1 MKIIFMGTSNF
12 AVPTLRKLINDS
24 QIEIIGVY
32 TKEPKIAGR
41 GHKIQN
47 SPIHNLALECN
58 LPIFYP
64 KSLKSEEEKQKFIN
78 LKADFAVIV
87 AYGLILPQEIIEGT
101 KFGCFNIHPS
111 ILPKWRGAAPIER
124 SIMAGDKKTAIAII
138 RMDENLDSG
147 DIITMEELEID
158 QKTHCK
164 DFYEKLSNKGADI
177 LVKTLRNI
185 KSGNYKAIPQ
195 NHEEA
200 TYAKKIEKSE
210 FLLDFNH
217 DVNDIYNKIR
227 ALNGCGSAYFIM
239 NNERVKIHEAEL
251 LREKAGQDFHIS
263 KSDFIINCQNGAIRP
278 IILQKSGKKKV
289 TLKEFL
295 TQIH

>member
-1 MKIIFMGTSNF
+1 M
-12 AVPTLRKLINDS
+12 
-24 QIEIIGVY
+24 
-32 TKEPKIAGR
+32 
-41 GHKIQN
+41 
-47 SPIHNLALECN
+47 
-58 LPIFYP
+58 
-64 KSLKSEEEKQKFIN
+64 
-78 LKADFAVIV
+78 
-87 AYGLILPQEIIEGT
+87 
-101 KFGCFNIHPS
+101 
-111 ILPKWRGAAPIER
+111 
-124 SIMAGDKKTAIAII
+124 
-138 RMDENLDSG
+138 
-147 DIITMEELEID
+147 
-158 QKTHCK
+158 
-164 DFYEKLSNKGADI
+164 SNKGADI

-251 LREKAGQDFHIS
+251 LREKVGQDFHIS

>member
-1 MKIIFMGTSNF
+1 MGTPNF
-12 AVPTLRKLINDS
+12 AVPTLQKLINEP

-47 SPIHNLALECN
+47 SPIHNLALDHN

-78 LKADFAVIV
+78 LKADFAVTV
-87 AYGLILPQEIIEGT
+87 AYGLILPNEIIDGT
-101 KFGCFNIHPS
+101 KFGCLNIHPS

-124 SIMAGDKKTAIAII
+124 SMMAGDKKTAIAII
-138 RMDENLDSG
+138 KMDENLDSG
-147 DIITMEELEID
+147 DIITMEKLEID
-158 QKTHCK
+158 QKIHCR
-164 DFYEKLSNKGADI
+164 DFYEQLSNKGADI
-177 LVKTLRNI
+177 ALKTLKNI
-185 KSGNYKAIPQ
+185 ASGNYQSIPQ

-210 FLLDFNH
+210 FLLDFH
-217 DVNDIYNKIR
+217 QDVNDIYNKIR
-227 ALNGCGSAYFIM
+227 ALNGCGSAYFMM
-239 NNERVKIHEAEL
+239 NNERIKIHEAEIL
-251 LREKAGQDFHIS
+251 TEKLGQKDFNIS
-263 KSDFIINCQNGAIRP
+263 KSDFTINCQNGAIRP
-278 IILQKSGKKKV
+278 IILQKSGKNKV

-295 TQIH
+295 TQIN